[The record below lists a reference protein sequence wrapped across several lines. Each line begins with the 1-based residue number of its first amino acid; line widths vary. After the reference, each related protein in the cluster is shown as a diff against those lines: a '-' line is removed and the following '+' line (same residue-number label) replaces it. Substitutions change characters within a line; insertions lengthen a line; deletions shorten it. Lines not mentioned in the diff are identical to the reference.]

1 MKFLNAYK
9 QTSLLPSQW
18 WNTLTTHTPEHIRSF
33 HLETQGQ
40 NKVQQYLLMADKGE
54 HWFCLFIVLTASG
67 RQINTQQHD
76 GAARPTLSHVIMQRV
91 LWEHQSVAL
100 KYAWCTYSRV
110 FSKLIVVRTA
120 MVWTTPEVPQ
130 VINPLQNYD
139 SIWSS
144 VGGLRVYPCQPQPCH
159 TLELWQWGSKAWKSL
174 LSSYRKSYIHS
185 LYRCHSDSH
194 YWLLISSSI

>member
-144 VGGLRVYPCQPQPCH
+144 VGGWVEGVSLPTTALPYLGIMTVRV
-159 TLELWQWGSKAWKSL
+159 ESMKK
-174 LSSYRKSYIHS
+174 
-185 LYRCHSDSH
+185 
-194 YWLLISSSI
+194 SSIFI